1 MPRITFVQDV
11 PNEDGSGT
19 LYAAGYQADVSD
31 NTARRWTQTGQ
42 AVIGSVSVEPKR
54 TGSRRLE
61 TRTAAITEAP
71 VQKGG
76 KPRA

>member
-11 PNEDGSGT
+11 PNQDGTGT

-31 NTARRWTQTGQ
+31 ATARRWTRDGA
-42 AVIGSVSVEPKR
+42 AVVGSVDVEPKR
-54 TGSRRLE
+54 SGSRRLE
-61 TRTAAITEAP
+61 TRTAAIAESP

-76 KPRA
+76 KPKA